1 MFLRCLG
8 HERLMFGMFL
18 TCFKPQN
25 TCRNHIF
32 VIFVDFSQQYAENGF
47 FRLKKY
53 FQTHV
58 NQNTLCRLVCVS
70 RTDMRQRP
78 FESHDLR
85 VCNKYPRVL
94 NA

>member
-1 MFLRCLG
+1 MFLRYLG

-32 VIFVDFSQQYAENGF
+32 VTFVDFSQQYAENGF

-58 NQNTLCRLVCVS
+58 NQNTLCRFVCVCCMA
-70 RTDMRQRP
+70 MRVRA
-78 FESHDLR
+78 FESPDPGL
-85 VCNKYPRVL
+85 CFKYPHHGC
-94 NA
+94 